1 MRKREFLLV
10 IFTGGIVYCFIEILW
25 RGYTH
30 WSMALLGALCFGSF
44 YYLEPKL
51 SRVNFF
57 LRMLIL
63 CALVTAYEF
72 CFGVVFNLWL
82 GYNVWDYTNLK
93 INFMGQISLLYS
105 FFWYWL
111 CILSHFLRK
120 LIRQRIFDALPSTAN
135 ILPNL
140 GKAKS

>member
-1 MRKREFLLV
+1 MKKREFWLV
-10 IFTGGIVYCFIEILW
+10 VFTGGIVYCFIEILW

-30 WSMALLGALCFGSF
+30 WSMALLGALCFCSF

-51 SRVNFF
+51 SHINFF
-57 LRMLIL
+57 LRMLLL

-72 CFGVVFNLWL
+72 CFGVIFNLLL
-82 GYNVWDYTNLK
+82 GYNVWDYSNLR

-105 FFWYWL
+105 FFWYLL

-120 LIRQRIFDALPSTAN
+120 LMKERIFDVLPDTAGVV
-135 ILPNL
+135 PKL
-140 GKAKS
+140 GKVKS